1 MPDGSQFVSI
11 SGRLTGNVE
20 KKKKEIKTSQLSR
33 KKYAQYLRIY
43 WEMISSEVL

>member
-20 KKKKEIKTSQLSR
+20 KKKKRNKNFSVIEEKICT
-33 KKYAQYLRIY
+33 
-43 WEMISSEVL
+43 VLENLLGNDQQ